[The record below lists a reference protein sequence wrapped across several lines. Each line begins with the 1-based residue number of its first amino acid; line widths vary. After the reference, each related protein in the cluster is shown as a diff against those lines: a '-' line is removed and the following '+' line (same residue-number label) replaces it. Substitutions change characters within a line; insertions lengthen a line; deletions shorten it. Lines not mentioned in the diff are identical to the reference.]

1 VADAH
6 PDPQVT
12 ASQAH
17 HVGVVLVQEYDGDQT
32 EAVPHCLSGS
42 RAEPHRA
49 GKKPDYGDEVVDSVR
64 QH

>member
-1 VADAH
+1 
-6 PDPQVT
+6 
-12 ASQAH
+12 
-17 HVGVVLVQEYDGDQT
+17 VGVVLVQEYDGDQT